1 MRLGVWGWAAV
12 ATLLVLVLAARVVVR
27 PESTPTASG
36 TTASGTSA
44 SDTAARDEPRP
55 RVRFETVATG
65 FREPVDLQFV
75 PGAPGL
81 AVVLEKP
88 GRAKLVRFGQGG
100 APSESSLLL
109 ELPVRSSS
117 ELGLLGWAFHP
128 RYLENGR
135 FYLNDNPR
143 DGGAL
148 RTRISEWT
156 LPREQLGSGP
166 PALRRV
172 LLEIEQPFQNHD
184 GGQVAFGPD
193 GYLYIGM
200 GDGGS
205 RADPHDNGQD
215 MSSLLGKMLR
225 IDVDSEPGYGLPP
238 DNPFLGQPNVRPE
251 IWAAG
256 LRNPWRFSFDPRGR
270 LIAADVGQDRFEE
283 VDWIAKGD
291 NLGWRLREGTHC
303 FLPAV
308 GCPTEGLIE
317 PIFEYGREQ
326 GQSITGG
333 HVYGGD
339 RLPWLRD
346 RYVFGDH
353 VSGRLWALELPARR
367 GEPGRAEL
375 LGRFPI
381 QFSAFARDTK
391 GELYALDFARGSI
404 LRLDPS

>member
-12 ATLLVLVLAARVVVR
+12 GTLLVAALAARVVLR
-27 PESTPTASG
+27 PEASPG
-36 TTASGTSA
+36 NLAELVASS
-44 SDTAARDEPRP
+44 EPRP
-55 RVRFETVATG
+55 RVRFETLATG
-65 FREPVDLQFV
+65 FKEPVDLQFV
-75 PGAPGL
+75 PGTPEL
-81 AVVLEKP
+81 AVVLEKQ
-88 GRAKLVRFGQGG
+88 GSARLVRFGQGG
-100 APSESSLLL
+100 APSEASLVL

-128 RYLENGR
+128 RYLDNGR

-143 DGGAL
+143 DSGPL

-156 LPREQLGSGP
+156 LPREQLGTGQAP
-166 PALRRV
+166 TLRRV

-205 RADPHDNGQD
+205 RADPHNNGQN
-215 MSSLLGKMLR
+215 MTTMLGKMLR
-225 IDVDSEPGYGLPP
+225 IDVDAEPRYAVPP
-238 DNPFLGQPNVRPE
+238 DNPFVGQRDVRPE
-251 IWAAG
+251 IWASG

-283 VDWIAKGD
+283 VDMIERGD
-291 NLGWRLREGTHC
+291 NLGWRVREAAHC
-303 FLPAV
+303 FLPAQ
-308 GCPTEGLIE
+308 GCASAGLVD
-317 PIFEYGREQ
+317 PIFEYGRDA

-333 HVYGGD
+333 HVYTGG

-346 RYVFGDH
+346 KYVFGDH
-353 VSGRLWALELPARR
+353 VSGRLWALTLPASK
-367 GEPGRAEL
+367 GQPGQAEP

-381 QFSAFARDTK
+381 QFSAFARDAK
-391 GELYALDFARGSI
+391 GELYALDFARGHI
-404 LRLDPS
+404 IRLDPS